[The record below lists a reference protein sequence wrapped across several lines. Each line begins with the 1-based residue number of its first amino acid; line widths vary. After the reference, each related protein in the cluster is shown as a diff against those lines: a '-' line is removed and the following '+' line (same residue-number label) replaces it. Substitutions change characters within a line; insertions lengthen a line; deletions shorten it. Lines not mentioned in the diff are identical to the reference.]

1 MRRVTHALLTV
12 TAAVCWLAVLAPSA
26 SADGMG
32 GADVDDSGIDYGII
46 TTGGNS
52 GGSTSGGDSGTGP
65 TCTYRLMGG
74 PENFPVYDTD
84 GTLIEVQAGG
94 AWYEKTCDGA
104 FVGAVYLT
112 ATPETVNP
120 ATLAAGVLR
129 RMTIPLPDVSL
140 SPAVDQ
146 IVNLPSWLWISN
158 WAPLTGSATLGG
170 VTVTVTAQPSTARWV
185 FGDGNTSTCAPGVEW
200 SPDANPAEACTHTW
214 AKSSAAEPSD
224 SYRLRLAVNWTAS
237 YTVSGGA
244 GGGTLPP
251 LTRTAELPVRVA
263 EVQAINDHVGGSR

>member
-12 TAAVCWLAVLAPSA
+12 TAAVCCLAVLAPSA

-46 TTGGNS
+46 TTGANS
-52 GGSTSGGDSGTGP
+52 GGSTIGGDSGTGP

-129 RMTIPLPDVSL
+129 RMTIPIPDVSL

-158 WAPLTGSATLGG
+158 WAPLTGLLQVQLTVV
-170 VTVTVTAQPSTARWV
+170 VT
-185 FGDGNTSTCAPGVEW
+185 D
-200 SPDANPAEACTHTW
+200 H
-214 AKSSAAEPSD
+214 AA
-224 SYRLRLAVNWTAS
+224 
-237 YTVSGGA
+237 
-244 GGGTLPP
+244 
-251 LTRTAELPVRVA
+251 
-263 EVQAINDHVGGSR
+263 

>member
-1 MRRVTHALLTV
+1 
-12 TAAVCWLAVLAPSA
+12 
-26 SADGMG
+26 MG

-52 GGSTSGGDSGTGP
+52 GGSTTGGDSGTGP

-185 FGDGNTSTCAPGVEW
+185 FGDGNTSTCAPGVAW
-200 SPDANPAEACTHTW
+200 SADANPAEACTHTW
-214 AKSSAAEPSD
+214 AKSSAGEPSD

-263 EVQAINDHVGGSR
+263 EVQAINDHVRGSR